1 MEYLV
6 LGFFTGLSLILA
18 IGAQNIF
25 VIEQGLKK
33 QNVFLV
39 CLVCSLSDLLLI
51 FSGILL
57 FHFFYQ
63 YFNLFVELVLNISLI
78 IFLIHFIYSKI
89 KSLKININFKSE
101 FKEISSSE
109 ILLKTL
115 GFTYLNAHVYSDTVF
130 FLGNFSK
137 NFLFDEKIYFGI
149 GASIASFIFF
159 FLIGYLSAYFSRY
172 AQSKKI
178 WKNINIFII
187 VFMTFLTIYIIKEII
202 FCNIILYLYY
212 N

>member
-33 QNVFLV
+33 QYVFLV
-39 CLVCSLSDLLLI
+39 CIICSLSDLLLI
-51 FSGILL
+51 FLGILL
-57 FHFFYQ
+57 FHFFHQ
-63 YFNLFVELVLNISLI
+63 YFNLLVELTLNILLI
-78 IFLIHFIYSKI
+78 IFLIYFIFSKI
-89 KSLKININFKSE
+89 KSIKRSISFNSE
-101 FKEISSSE
+101 TKDTSRLE

-137 NFLFDEKIYFGI
+137 NFLLDEKMFFGI

-159 FLIGYLSAYFSRY
+159 FLLGYMSTYFSKY
-172 AQSKKI
+172 AQNDKI
-178 WKNINIFII
+178 WKFINIFII
-187 VFMTFLTIYIIKEII
+187 AFMLLLTIYIINETV
-202 FCNIILYLYY
+202 YLI
-212 N
+212 

>member
-33 QNVFLV
+33 QHVFLV

-57 FHFFYQ
+57 FHFFHQ

-78 IFLIHFIYSKI
+78 IFLIYFIYSKI
-89 KSLKININFKSE
+89 KSFKIDVNFNSE
-101 FKEISSSE
+101 FKDISSSE

-159 FLIGYLSAYFSRY
+159 FLLGYLSVYFSKY
-172 AQSKKI
+172 AQNDKT
-178 WKNINIFII
+178 WKYINIFII
-187 VFMTFLTIYIIKEII
+187 GFMSLLTIYIVKETVY
-202 FCNIILYLYY
+202 FL
-212 N
+212 

>member
-6 LGFFTGLSLILA
+6 LGFITGLSLILA

-33 QNVFLV
+33 QYVFLV
-39 CLVCSLSDLLLI
+39 CLICSCSDLILI

-57 FHFFYQ
+57 FHFFHQ
-63 YFNLFVELVLNISLI
+63 YFNIFVELTLNICLI
-78 IFLIHFIYSKI
+78 IFLIYFIYSKI
-89 KSLKININFKSE
+89 KSFSVSVNFNIEKKETTSAKIIF
-101 FKEISSSE
+101 
-109 ILLKTL
+109 KTL

-149 GASIASFIFF
+149 GASVASFIFF
-159 FLIGYLSAYFSRY
+159 FLLGYLSVYFSRY
-172 AQSKKI
+172 AQSDKT
-178 WKNINIFII
+178 WKYINGFII
-187 VFMTFLTIYIIKEII
+187 SFMSLLTIYIIKETAY
-202 FCNIILYLYY
+202 FL
-212 N
+212 

>member
-33 QNVFLV
+33 QYVFLV
-39 CLVCSLSDLLLI
+39 CIICSLSDLLLI
-51 FSGILL
+51 FLGILL
-57 FHFFYQ
+57 FHFFHQ
-63 YFNLFVELVLNISLI
+63 YFNLLVELTLNILLI
-78 IFLIHFIYSKI
+78 IFLIYFVFSKI
-89 KSLKININFKSE
+89 KSIKGSISFNSE
-101 FKEISSSE
+101 TKDISKLE

-137 NFLFDEKIYFGI
+137 NFLLDEKIFFGI

-159 FLIGYLSAYFSRY
+159 FLLGYMSTYFSKY
-172 AQSKKI
+172 AQNDKI
-178 WKNINIFII
+178 WKLINIFII
-187 VFMTFLTIYIIKEII
+187 AFMLLLAIYIIKETV
-202 FCNIILYLYY
+202 YLI
-212 N
+212 

>member
-33 QNVFLV
+33 QYVFLV
-39 CLVCSLSDLLLI
+39 CIICSLSDLLLI
-51 FSGILL
+51 FLGILL
-57 FHFFYQ
+57 FHFFHQ
-63 YFNLFVELVLNISLI
+63 YFNLLVELTLNILLI
-78 IFLIHFIYSKI
+78 IFLIYFIFSKI
-89 KSLKININFKSE
+89 KSIKRSISFNSE
-101 FKEISSSE
+101 TKDTSRLE

-137 NFLFDEKIYFGI
+137 NFLLDEKIFFGI

-159 FLIGYLSAYFSRY
+159 FLLGYMSTYLSKY
-172 AQSKKI
+172 AQNDKI
-178 WKNINIFII
+178 WKFINIFII
-187 VFMTFLTIYIIKEII
+187 AFMLLLTIYIIKETV
-202 FCNIILYLYY
+202 YLI
-212 N
+212 

>member
-33 QNVFLV
+33 QHTFLV

-57 FHFFYQ
+57 FHFFHQ
-63 YFNLFVELVLNISLI
+63 YLNLFVELVLNILLI
-78 IFLIHFIYSKI
+78 IFLIYFIYSKV
-89 KSLKININFKSE
+89 KLFKININFNSE
-101 FKEISSSE
+101 IKDISRTE

-137 NFLFDEKIYFGI
+137 SFLLDEKIYFGI
-149 GASIASFIFF
+149 GATIASFIFF
-159 FLIGYLSAYFSRY
+159 FLLGYLSVYFSKY
-172 AQSKKI
+172 AQSNKA
-178 WKNINIFII
+178 WKYINIFII
-187 VFMTFLTIYIIKEII
+187 SFMSLLTIYIVKETIY
-202 FCNIILYLYY
+202 FFN
-212 N
+212 